1 MEKSKQLRKQMTL
14 EELRL
19 WYLLRGRR
27 FFGYK
32 FRRQMPI
39 GAYIVDFACFKAKL
53 IIELDGGQHQD
64 EEAYDQLRTAYLKT
78 NGWEVVRFW
87 NNEFRVNEE
96 EVLNIILQRL
106 QCLMPSPSPTG
117 RGNSY
122 SLSPGERVGVRGPA
136 RRDLT
141 SASPPAPSDYLPATP
156 RVYTRLCRTAGNHL
170 PGSSTRSELRSADR
184 PDCPA
189 RPEAGYRRPSAP
201 L

>member
-1 MEKSKQLRKQMTL
+1 MEKSKQLRKEMTP

-39 GAYIVDFACFKAKL
+39 GTYIVDFACFKAKL

-106 QCLMPSPSPTG
+106 QCLMPSP
-117 RGNSY
+117 
-122 SLSPGERVGVRGPA
+122 
-136 RRDLT
+136 
-141 SASPPAPSDYLPATP
+141 
-156 RVYTRLCRTAGNHL
+156 
-170 PGSSTRSELRSADR
+170 
-184 PDCPA
+184 
-189 RPEAGYRRPSAP
+189 
-201 L
+201 

>member
-1 MEKSKQLRKQMTL
+1 MEKSKQLRKQMTP

-39 GAYIVDFACFKAKL
+39 SAYIVDFACFKAKL

-106 QCLMPSPSPTG
+106 QCLMPSP
-117 RGNSY
+117 
-122 SLSPGERVGVRGPA
+122 
-136 RRDLT
+136 
-141 SASPPAPSDYLPATP
+141 
-156 RVYTRLCRTAGNHL
+156 
-170 PGSSTRSELRSADR
+170 
-184 PDCPA
+184 
-189 RPEAGYRRPSAP
+189 
-201 L
+201 

>member
-1 MEKSKQLRKQMTL
+1 MEKSKQLRKQMTP

-39 GAYIVDFACFKAKL
+39 GAYIVDFACFKVKL

-64 EEAYDQLRTAYLKT
+64 EEDYDQLRTAYLKT

-106 QCLMPSPSPTG
+106 QCLMPSP
-117 RGNSY
+117 
-122 SLSPGERVGVRGPA
+122 
-136 RRDLT
+136 
-141 SASPPAPSDYLPATP
+141 
-156 RVYTRLCRTAGNHL
+156 
-170 PGSSTRSELRSADR
+170 
-184 PDCPA
+184 
-189 RPEAGYRRPSAP
+189 
-201 L
+201 